1 MTLYAKWLEGADY
14 TKVNQAIEKANSLNR
29 DDYEDFTAV
38 DNAIAAVIPN
48 LDISKQAEVDAM
60 AQAIEDA
67 IAGLQLKE
75 PVVSGSYQITEG
87 ANSTWNKGNTNGLT
101 VTSNG
106 DFSKFIA
113 VKVDGTE
120 IAAENYTVESGST
133 IVTLNVAYLETLT
146 EGTHTLTLV
155 YTDGEVSTE
164 FTVAP
169 QMVAG
174 TIEENTDTSASPQT
188 GDSSNVAIWI
198 VIAVLATGVMT
209 GTVLFARKRK
219 AE

>member
-1 MTLYAKWLEGADY
+1 M
-14 TKVNQAIEKANSLNR
+14 
-29 DDYEDFTAV
+29 
-38 DNAIAAVIPN
+38 
-48 LDISKQAEVDAM
+48 
-60 AQAIEDA
+60 
-67 IAGLQLKE
+67 
-75 PVVSGSYQITEG
+75 
-87 ANSTWNKGNTNGLT
+87 
-101 VTSNG
+101 
-106 DFSKFIA
+106 
-113 VKVDGTE
+113 
-120 IAAENYTVESGST
+120 
-133 IVTLNVAYLETLT
+133 ETLT

>member
-1 MTLYAKWLEGADY
+1 M
-14 TKVNQAIEKANSLNR
+14 
-29 DDYEDFTAV
+29 
-38 DNAIAAVIPN
+38 
-48 LDISKQAEVDAM
+48 
-60 AQAIEDA
+60 
-67 IAGLQLKE
+67 
-75 PVVSGSYQITEG
+75 
-87 ANSTWNKGNTNGLT
+87 T